1 MEQDAI
7 EQKRRA
13 DEIYQKE
20 IEKAEKQ
27 RLIELHKKREAL
39 LKEEERKRKQEE
51 YQMQTEKILA
61 EQQKAVEMRKH
72 ELEKRDQERREFLA
86 KKQIER

>member
-1 MEQDAI
+1 MELDAI

-27 RLIELHKKREAL
+27 RLIELQKKREAH
-39 LKEEERKRKQEE
+39 LKEEERKRK
-51 YQMQTEKILA
+51 
-61 EQQKAVEMRKH
+61 
-72 ELEKRDQERREFLA
+72 
-86 KKQIER
+86 